1 MIYQKIKSTLIEE
14 LKDKKLTDAHR
25 HSLYDINQIANI
37 NGLSVEEWSK
47 YDKFIQ
53 YQQKTKKL
61 YGAKL
66 QDEIKDWIK
75 FSKKEN
81 ISTIIDFSAK
91 HASLDLKNIYKSYN
105 IKNFYMLKW
114 NKIETI
120 NQLNIPDFIIL
131 PDERL
136 LNKGI
141 ISKLKELEKV
151 YPQIKFTMHCLES
164 KERKNVAF
172 KKFGM
177 STIEWLNKNNFFDER
192 FFLVHINEV
201 SLDDIKLIKT
211 NNVKIILCPL
221 MRKPLNYNEPNIP
234 LDLDIYFGTDTP
246 LISNDRSL
254 LKNAIHQAILW
265 LDNNNNFEDVIKITV
280 KALTKKI

>member
-25 HSLYDINQIANI
+25 HSLYDIDKVANMM
-37 NGLSVEEWSK
+37 GLSVEEWSK

-53 YQQKTKKL
+53 YQRKTKKL

-66 QDEIKDWIK
+66 QNEIKDWIK

-120 NQLNIPDFIIL
+120 NQVNIPDFVIL

-136 LNKGI
+136 LNKDILNKIKQIGAT
-141 ISKLKELEKV
+141 

-164 KERKNVAF
+164 KERKNIAL
-172 KKFGM
+172 KKFGI
-177 STIEWLNKNNFFDER
+177 SSIEWLNKNNFLTEKL
-192 FFLVHINEV
+192 FLVHINEV
-201 SLDDIKLIKT
+201 SLYDIELIRK
-211 NNVKIILCPL
+211 NNVKVILCPL

-234 LDLDIYFGTDTP
+234 LDLDIYFGTDAP
-246 LISNDRSL
+246 LISNNRSL
-254 LKNAIHQAILW
+254 IENAIYQVVLW
-265 LDNNNNFEDVIKITV
+265 LDNGNNFEDIIKTTV
-280 KALTKKI
+280 KALTKNI